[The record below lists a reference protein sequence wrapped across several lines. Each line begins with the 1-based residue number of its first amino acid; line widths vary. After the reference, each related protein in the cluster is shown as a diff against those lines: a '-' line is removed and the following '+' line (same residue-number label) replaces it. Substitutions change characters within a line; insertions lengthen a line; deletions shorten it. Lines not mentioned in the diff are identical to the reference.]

1 MQKDLLIIFA
11 RPPVGGKVK
20 KRLAATLGQAAALRI
35 YRKLLGQTFALAEQA
50 GLPCKTYYA
59 EQPPAHTE
67 PPYALQQGHDL
78 GERMLHAFR
87 QELKLCERV
96 CLIGSDCPYI
106 RPEDLHAAFE
116 ALTNHEVVLGPAS
129 DGGYYLIALKQPL
142 ATLFTGIDWGTDRV
156 LQQTLEVCHQ
166 QGYSYYLL
174 DTYSD
179 VDRPDDIPPG
189 WL

>member
-11 RPPVGGKVK
+11 RPPVEGKVK

-35 YRKLLGQTFALAEQA
+35 YRKLLKHTLTLANQA
-50 GLPCKTYYA
+50 GTPFRIYYA

-67 PPYALQQGHDL
+67 QPYTLQQGHDL

-87 QELKLCERV
+87 QELKNFERV

-106 RPEDLHAAFE
+106 KQGDLCTAFD
-116 ALTNHEVVLGPAS
+116 ALTDHDVVLGPAS

-142 ATLFTGIDWGTDRV
+142 SALFTTIDWGTDRV

-174 DTYSD
+174 NTYSD

>member
-11 RPPVGGKVK
+11 RPPVEGKVK

-35 YRKLLGQTFALAEQA
+35 YRKLLKHTFTLANQA
-50 GLPCKTYYA
+50 GTPCRTYYA

-67 PPYALQQGHDL
+67 QPYTLQQGHEL

-87 QELKLCERV
+87 KELKNFERV

-106 RPEDLHAAFE
+106 RPEDLQAAFD
-116 ALTNHEVVLGPAS
+116 ALTNHDVVLGPAS

-156 LQQTLEVCHQ
+156 LQQTLEVCRQ
-166 QGYSYYLL
+166 QGYSFYLL
-174 DTYSD
+174 NTYSD
-179 VDRPDDIPPG
+179 VDRPEDIPSG